1 MNLISGICF
10 IAAGA
15 LCLIASIIGMTAESM
30 DAFKTAYVMQM
41 IGFAAIT
48 AGGVF
53 HMLKK

>member
-10 IAAGA
+10 IAGGFF
-15 LCLIASIIGMTAESM
+15 CLIGSIIGVVADDVDTFQTA
-30 DAFKTAYVMQM
+30 FGV
-41 IGFAAIT
+41 ILFGFVGIT

>member
-10 IAAGA
+10 ISAGA
-15 LCLIASIIGMTAESM
+15 LCLISSIIGMAS
-30 DAFKTAYVMQM
+30 DDPDGYKTAFVIMM
-41 IGFAAIT
+41 IGFAGLT

>member
-10 IAAGA
+10 IAGGA
-15 LCLIASIIGMTAESM
+15 LCLIGSIIGMAGETMS
-30 DAFKTAYVMQM
+30 AFQTAYVMMM
-41 IGFAAIT
+41 IGFAANT

>member
-10 IAAGA
+10 IAGGA
-15 LCLIASIIGMTAESM
+15 LCLIGSIIGMAGESM
-30 DAFKTAYVMQM
+30 SAFQTAYVMMM
-41 IGFAAIT
+41 IGFAANT